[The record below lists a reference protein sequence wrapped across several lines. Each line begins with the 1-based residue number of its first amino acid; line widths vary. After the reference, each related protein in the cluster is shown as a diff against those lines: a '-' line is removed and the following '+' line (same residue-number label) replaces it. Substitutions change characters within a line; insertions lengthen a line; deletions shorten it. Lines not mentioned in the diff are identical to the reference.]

1 MSTIHIDRKKGAR
14 ITNIQ
19 SIPLDNLKLDPR
31 NVRFRHVGKVLKDK
45 DMEKQILDEPETKHL
60 MKAIIASG
68 GLSTRPIVT
77 DKGIVREG
85 NRRVVSLRRI
95 VVLIDKGELP
105 DLERKDFEHIECEV
119 LPKETTQ
126 REIDIYL
133 GRVHV
138 SGVKEW
144 DAINQAQHIWTLYH
158 ESDLSLDEIR
168 DFLGLGKGTIL
179 QKLRALEWTSEFMK
193 LYPDDAD
200 IKKFSFFEEL
210 HKKKALRQWIS
221 DDSSR
226 LKAFFKWV
234 ADDKFD
240 ETGAKDVRKLPEIMD
255 HDQAWK
261 FFQSPGGKFSMALRK
276 VYEGRP
282 ELTSSTFEAV
292 KAAMDALTNIG
303 LEEYKSI
310 PTDRAR
316 FEMLTALHQKVAGML
331 KEFESQK
338 PMRKRKSA

>member
-1 MSTIHIDRKKGAR
+1 MATMHIDRQKGVR

-19 SIPLDNLKLDPR
+19 VISLTDLRLDPR

-45 DMEKQILDEPETKHL
+45 DMEKQILDEPETKQL
-60 MKAIIASG
+60 IRAIIASG

-77 DKGIVREG
+77 EEGVVREG

-95 VVLIDKGELP
+95 VTLIDKGELP
-105 DLERKDFEHIECEV
+105 ELQRKDFEKIECEV
-119 LPKETTQ
+119 LPKATTE

-144 DAINQAQHIWTLYH
+144 DAINQAQHIWSLYH
-158 ESDLSLDEIR
+158 ERDLSLDEIR

-193 LYPDDAD
+193 EYPTKAD

-210 HKKKALRQWIS
+210 YKKKQLRQ
-221 DDSSR
+221 
-226 LKAFFKWV
+226 WV
-234 ADDKFD
+234 ADDPSRLAIFFEWVAEGKFD
-240 ETGAKDVRKLPEIMD
+240 ETGAKDIRKLPEIMA
-255 HDQAWK
+255 HDKAWK
-261 FFQSPGGKFSMALRK
+261 VFQSAGGKLSVALRK
-276 VYEGRP
+276 VYQGRP
-282 ELTSSTFEAV
+282 ELTSPTFEAINS
-292 KAAMDALTNIG
+292 AMEALKNIG
-303 LEEYKSI
+303 LEEFKNI
-310 PTDRAR
+310 PNDPAR
-316 FEMLTALHQKVAGML
+316 LEMLTALHQKIGDML
-331 KEFESQK
+331 TEFEQSR